1 MTVCLEKQEDD
12 ATHTGKIEE
21 EEPIMTVFL

>member
-12 ATHTGKIEE
+12 AIHTAKIEE
-21 EEPIMTVFL
+21 EEPVMTVFL